1 MLLHYPTPRKHH
13 IRGPYIYAEDG
24 NVVEIPLRGGPVEVD
39 EEVAH
44 KIISKVGDI
53 IKVFQP
59 IEEDKP
65 EDKPEGKKA
74 TGKRRSP
81 RRKDVKSYVTK
92 GS

>member
-1 MLLHYPTPRKHH
+1 MLLHYPKPRKHH

-24 NVVEIPLRGGPVEVD
+24 NVVEIPLRGGPVEVED
-39 EEVAH
+39 EVAH
-44 KIISKVGDI
+44 KIISSVGDI
-53 IKVFQP
+53 IKVVQP
-59 IEEDKP
+59 KVEP
-65 EDKPEGKKA
+65 EPPEKKE